1 MKKVILI
8 VLLFTTTFVVNS
20 QTEKEQ
26 IKEALLHY
34 IEGTANGEPDRVQKA
49 FHKDLNLYSI
59 RNGALAIWKGDQYIG
74 NIKSG
79 KKSNRIGKII
89 SIDYENNAAMAKL
102 EIDMP
107 GAKRVYTDYMLL
119 LKIKGVWKVINKSYT
134 FRPYKK

>member
-119 LKIKGVWKVINKSYT
+119 LKIKGVWKVIHKSYT

>member
-1 MKKVILI
+1 MKKIILMT
-8 VLLFTTTFVVNS
+8 LFFAGTFIVNS
-20 QTEKEQ
+20 QNEKEN
-26 IKEALLHY
+26 IKKALYHY
-34 IEGTANGEPDRVQKA
+34 MEGTANGEPERVKKA

-59 RNGALAIWKGDQYIG
+59 RKGELNVWNGKKYIG

-79 KKSNRIGKII
+79 RNSNRIGKII

-119 LKIKGVWKVINKSYT
+119 LKIKGVWKVIHKSYT
-134 FRPYKK
+134 YRPYKK

>member
-1 MKKVILI
+1 MKKIILMT
-8 VLLFTTTFVVNS
+8 LFFAGTFIVNS
-20 QTEKEQ
+20 QNEKEN
-26 IKEALLHY
+26 IKKALYHY
-34 IEGTANGEPDRVQKA
+34 MEGTANGEPERVKKA

-59 RNGALAIWKGDQYIG
+59 RKGELNVWNGEKYIG

-79 KKSNRIGKII
+79 RKSNRIGKII

-119 LKIKGVWKVINKSYT
+119 LKIKGAWKVIHKSYT